1 MSESKNVVV
10 AAVELPSCSI
20 CAEYYTTVV
29 RKKVECNSCHKE
41 VCSKCIEKYMMS
53 NLEDPHCLHCRS
65 GWNRAFLTT
74 FLTAAFL
81 NKTYYAYRQTVL
93 LNREKSFL
101 PQYQVAAEREVKIR
115 SLEREDAA
123 VKERYNLIERKRN
136 EELYAISKERT
147 LLWRKIDNVRMGREE
162 TASAGTTVRTVV
174 ATKFIRRCPA
184 TGCNGFL
191 SSAWKCGIC
200 NHWACPDCFEVKG
213 LERDVAHTCTADALA
228 TAALIRKDTKPCPS
242 CGEMISKID
251 GCFAP
256 DTPVLGWN
264 GHTILAKDVKIGDVL
279 IGDDGAP
286 RTVQTICTGED
297 EMYEV
302 TQTNGMT
309 YVVNSKHRLP
319 LKFSGDREPYWSEDM
334 GVWKIRWFDHNE
346 NKMKTKQI
354 GITPDVTKEKAK
366 EMIEELK
373 ASIPFPD
380 VIEMFVDD
388 YMKLPPS
395 IQYNL
400 MGFKTQG
407 VSWPSRPVDIDPYMV
422 GLYIGDGIH
431 SGVAFA
437 ACAEKDPEILEY
449 LLKWCDENNAELC
462 HEAAYKFRIRGRG
475 RSLGRKAIRH
485 GATSADCIGCKILK
499 CTLCDLPE
507 TPYTDDVERDNSNP
521 LKTALAKYNLVE
533 NKHIPDEYMMN
544 DRATRLA
551 VLAGLVDTDG
561 YLSNEGKRI
570 SISQSKTN
578 IGEQIAFLA
587 HSLGFTVTV
596 RMIEKKGI
604 SFNGSEPKD
613 YPDHIAINISG
624 ELLHEIPTRVLRKKC
639 VGSLP
644 RKDSLRTSI
653 SVKPIGR
660 GIYHGWSLDGNKRF
674 VLKDFTCQK
683 NCDQMFC
690 TSCHKPFSWISG
702 QAITKG
708 AIHNPHY
715 YQWIAK
721 GGAGA
726 PANRGFVPCGGFP
739 NPYHLQ
745 SAIHTSS
752 TENRKKL
759 LSLLRQCIHMNEVER
774 HRYERHLDPINNE
787 ELGVQ
792 FLLKTKSEDDWKAAL
807 GRREKDRQKCNEIR
821 DILDAFDGA
830 AIDLFR
836 RFDTTVQ
843 YPRKECETL
852 VLSVIE
858 ELEALRK
865 FIFQSMTE
873 VSRSF
878 NCSVPLLNEK
888 WELEHGNIR
897 DMNRRLAKAEAE
909 KVAKE
914 AKEAAEAAEGPTG
927 ISETTETTATT
938 APE

>member
-251 GCFAP
+251 GC
-256 DTPVLGWN
+256 
-264 GHTILAKDVKIGDVL
+264 
-279 IGDDGAP
+279 
-286 RTVQTICTGED
+286 
-297 EMYEV
+297 
-302 TQTNGMT
+302 
-309 YVVNSKHRLP
+309 
-319 LKFSGDREPYWSEDM
+319 
-334 GVWKIRWFDHNE
+334 
-346 NKMKTKQI
+346 
-354 GITPDVTKEKAK
+354 
-366 EMIEELK
+366 
-373 ASIPFPD
+373 
-380 VIEMFVDD
+380 
-388 YMKLPPS
+388 
-395 IQYNL
+395 
-400 MGFKTQG
+400 
-407 VSWPSRPVDIDPYMV
+407 
-422 GLYIGDGIH
+422 
-431 SGVAFA
+431 
-437 ACAEKDPEILEY
+437 
-449 LLKWCDENNAELC
+449 
-462 HEAAYKFRIRGRG
+462 
-475 RSLGRKAIRH
+475 
-485 GATSADCIGCKILK
+485 
-499 CTLCDLPE
+499 
-507 TPYTDDVERDNSNP
+507 
-521 LKTALAKYNLVE
+521 
-533 NKHIPDEYMMN
+533 
-544 DRATRLA
+544 
-551 VLAGLVDTDG
+551 
-561 YLSNEGKRI
+561 
-570 SISQSKTN
+570 
-578 IGEQIAFLA
+578 
-587 HSLGFTVTV
+587 
-596 RMIEKKGI
+596 
-604 SFNGSEPKD
+604 
-613 YPDHIAINISG
+613 
-624 ELLHEIPTRVLRKKC
+624 
-639 VGSLP
+639 
-644 RKDSLRTSI
+644 
-653 SVKPIGR
+653 
-660 GIYHGWSLDGNKRF
+660 
-674 VLKDFTCQK
+674 
-683 NCDQMFC
+683 DQMFC

-914 AKEAAEAAEGPTG
+914 AKEAAEGPTG
-927 ISETTETTATT
+927 ISETTETTEITVTA